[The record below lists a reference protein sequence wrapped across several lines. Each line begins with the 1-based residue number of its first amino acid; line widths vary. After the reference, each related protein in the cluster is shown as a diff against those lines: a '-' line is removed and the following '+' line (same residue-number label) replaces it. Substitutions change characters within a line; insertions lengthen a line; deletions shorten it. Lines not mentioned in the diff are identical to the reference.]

1 MLRAERT
8 SVWRRDYKFTQD
20 GAPVSTFSSHWWRSG
35 GQIQVEGR
43 EYRIVSTVW
52 GRTYTMTDS
61 AGTVVATAERA
72 GRKHWTVTADG
83 RSYRFRRASVWSS
96 EQHLVEGDR
105 TAGTIR
111 KSSWWRGG
119 AEATL
124 PGLSLP
130 AQLFVV
136 AVVLSV
142 WEQQNAA
149 AASSGGG

>member
-8 SVWRRDYKFTQD
+8 SVWRRDYEFTLD
-20 GAPVSTFSSHWWRSG
+20 GVPVSTFSSHWWRSG

-43 EYRIVSTVW
+43 EYRIGSTVW

-83 RSYRFRRASVWSS
+83 RSYRFRRASVRSS

-111 KSSWWRGG
+111 RSSWWRGG